1 MCTGPGSTNENIR
14 ENRLVKLHFLCQ
26 GVLLDIFSGS
36 GEVNERTIPWIKQA
50 KIQTSSKLSKRYF

>member
-1 MCTGPGSTNENIR
+1 MCTGPGSTDENIR

-36 GEVNERTIPWIKQA
+36 GEVNERTIP
-50 KIQTSSKLSKRYF
+50 